1 MVDVDDGYGNV
12 LCVVQT
18 VRRLEAAGAAGIM
31 MEDQRSPLGTL
42 TAGRVAVISKE
53 AAIGKLRAAAD
64 SRKDRDFFIIGR
76 TESFWPEGLDSAID
90 RANAYVEAGADAGF
104 LTGALSVADMAR
116 VGREVKAPH
125 NMAMPSGYIPRSL
138 TPAQVR
144 EMGFDFT
151 SVASIVQ
158 AAAYAMLKY
167 LEAGLADGAKA
178 ERELRAMVK
187 DSPVAGWGKFT
198 GFDDEFRELERKYIS
213 AEKIAQRYQS
223 SNSARSSGKHAGYSI
238 APSSITPAF
247 SNLPMSRN
255 SI

>member
-1 MVDVDDGYGNV
+1 
-12 LCVVQT
+12 
-18 VRRLEAAGAAGIM
+18 
-31 MEDQRSPLGTL
+31 
-42 TAGRVAVISKE
+42 
-53 AAIGKLRAAAD
+53 
-64 SRKDRDFFIIGR
+64 
-76 TESFWPEGLDSAID
+76 
-90 RANAYVEAGADAGF
+90 
-104 LTGALSVADMAR
+104 MAR

-167 LEAGLADGAKA
+167 LEAGLDDGAKA

-187 DSPVAGWGKFT
+187 DSPVADWGKFT

-213 AEKIAQRYQS
+213 AEEIAQRNQS
-223 SNSARSSGKHAGYSI
+223 ANSARSSGKHAGYSI

-247 SNLPMSRN
+247 SRLPMSRN